1 MSEPI
6 ALQTIS
12 VDGFTCYDGVTA
24 PTDADGNLWVWQ
36 DIEGW
41 FGGLDVRGAPVER
54 PLHDG
59 DFDGP
64 APLGSRTVT
73 VKGTLIASTRAGLQR
88 GLDRLA
94 AVLTTVVRRSDLVV
108 DEAQRGVTRTATVRL
123 GGPTQV
129 QRMGTYQADWSLSL
143 YAADPLR
150 YGTVVRV
157 ITILPFTPGSGRVY
171 NLVPNRHYGKASRNG
186 MGDVVNAGNAS
197 TPLQITFYGPCTNP
211 GIRIVGGAET
221 QYMGTLISTDRVVID
236 TASRTV
242 LLNGANRRQNL
253 SAASRWLSAPPGTTR
268 LYHWVDNVDRLG
280 SASVAWRD
288 AWA

>member
-1 MSEPI
+1 MTEPI
-6 ALQTIS
+6 ALQTIT

-24 PTDADGNLWVWQ
+24 PTDTDGNLWVWQ

-54 PLHDG
+54 PLTDG

-73 VKGTLIASTRAGLQR
+73 VKGTLIAETRAGLQR

-94 AVLTTVVRRSDLVV
+94 AVLTTAVRRSDLVV
-108 DEAQRGVTRTATVRL
+108 DETQRGVARQATVRL
-123 GGPTQV
+123 GGPTV
-129 QRMGTYQADWSLSL
+129 VSRKSTYQADWSLSL

-150 YGTVVRV
+150 YGTVVHV
-157 ITILPFTPGSGRVY
+157 ISILPFSAGSGRTY
-171 NLVPNRHYGKASRNG
+171 NLIPNRHYGKAARDG
-186 MGDVVNAGNAS
+186 TGIVTNAGTAS
-197 TPLQITFYGPCTNP
+197 TPLRITFVGPCTNP

-221 QYMGTLISTDRVVID
+221 QYMGTLTVDDSVVID

-253 SAASRWLSAPPGTTR
+253 SASSRWLSAPPGDTR

-288 AWA
+288 AWS

>member
-1 MSEPI
+1 VSEPI

-24 PTDADGNLWVWQ
+24 PTDEDGNLWVWQ

-54 PLHDG
+54 PLTDG

-129 QRMGTYQADWSLSL
+129 SRKSTYQADWSLSL

-150 YGTVVRV
+150 YGTVVNV
-157 ITILPFTPGSGRVY
+157 ITILPFSAGSGRVY
-171 NLVPNRHYGKASRNG
+171 NLVPNRHYGKASRSG
-186 MGDVVNAGNAS
+186 TGDVVNAGNAS

-211 GIRIVGGAET
+211 GMRIVGGAET
-221 QYMGTLISTDRVVID
+221 QYMGTLTANDRVVID

-253 SAASRWLSAPPGTTR
+253 SATSRWLSAPPGTTR
-268 LYHWVDNVDRLG
+268 VYHWVDNVDRLG